1 MSKSALLYSPLLLA
15 IATHATAGEQLAY
28 QYADGQAAVFSIEQM
43 SGPLNDRL
51 VVLKRTGPVIV
62 SYTRYQFDC
71 TRQTARLLGDG
82 LESSDSQAGGDKYAM
97 DIGETGLRYAMSL
110 KVCAE
115 TNGEVKQSATVAGG

>member
-1 MSKSALLYSPLLLA
+1 MSKSALLYSPLLLVFA
-15 IATHATAGEQLAY
+15 AHAAGEQLAF

-82 LESSDSQAGGDKYAM
+82 LESSDNEAGGDTYAM

-110 KVCAE
+110 KVCTG
-115 TNGEVKQSATVAGG
+115 TNGEVIQSATAAGG